1 MGLSWV
7 AVLKRVYAD
16 KTMKKPAA
24 APIIAPIKKKPSSL
38 KRPAATASSD
48 ACSVTASPENE
59 AGHAVSVA
67 TQSTVRPAMRTPA
80 VTQTV
85 AECPEPG
92 QNVAVLGPLPKACH
106 WCFATADSPC
116 PVNPGHTIAWD
127 SYSSAGDAEDNI
139 CAICAAVRAKLGLP
153 YRFVLADTPAMT
165 EPMWQVFESSREKYL
180 RYLQSLPL
188 KACNLRL
195 ARRRPSF

>member
-1 MGLSWV
+1 MVLSSV

-24 APIIAPIKKKPSSL
+24 APIIGPIKKKPSLL
-38 KRPAATASSD
+38 KRPAATTSSRD
-48 ACSVTASPENE
+48 SSVTALPENE
-59 AGHAVSVA
+59 AVHAVSVA
-67 TQSTVRPAMRTPA
+67 TQSTVPPAMRTPT

-85 AECPEPG
+85 ARCSEAG
-92 QNVAVLGPLPKACH
+92 QNAAVLAPLPKACH

-116 PVNPGHTIAWD
+116 PVNAGHTIVWN

-188 KACNLRL
+188 KACNLRHAQRGL
-195 ARRRPSF
+195 SF